1 MGRIRCAATAPD
13 YFFVNIWSVQ
23 MRAMKHGKKRSRP
36 VGGLIAGFMLLG
48 VVGLGLVTGHM
59 PLGGASNQGIELE
72 RWPIAFWG
80 YAGLISAFG
89 IAVLAWSIWALAKD
103 R

>member
-1 MGRIRCAATAPD
+1 
-13 YFFVNIWSVQ
+13 
-23 MRAMKHGKKRSRP
+23 
-36 VGGLIAGFMLLG
+36 
-48 VVGLGLVTGHM
+48 M